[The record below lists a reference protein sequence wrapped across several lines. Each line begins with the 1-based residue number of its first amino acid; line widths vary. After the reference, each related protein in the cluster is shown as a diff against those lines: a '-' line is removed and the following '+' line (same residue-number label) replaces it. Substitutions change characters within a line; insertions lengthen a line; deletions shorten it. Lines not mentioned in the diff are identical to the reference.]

1 MDTLKTCLCE
11 VVSDQETD
19 KQKNI
24 DLQKELSEVKSDQE
38 WFSMKLSESLQKLNS
53 LNSKNILKK

>member
-1 MDTLKTCLCE
+1 M
-11 VVSDQETD
+11 D
-19 KQKNI
+19 KQNII
-24 DLQKELSEVKSDQE
+24 DLQKERSEVKSDEE